1 MAEDIIPVNQ
11 PASLEVYDRIGDPI
25 SAIKTLGGAIF
36 KSGIFGLD
44 KPEQGEILAMQCL
57 TERKSPLE
65 LARTYHFIQGQ
76 LAIRS
81 DALLAKYHQAGGS
94 VTWIERTD
102 EKVKAEFRKG
112 SSSAIIVA
120 DLKEYVSNG
129 TAVGRDGKFKDASV
143 FYNQVSEVELD
154 DLMRW
159 IQKARS
165 IQWDYKNIV
174 QRKGVLERIHP
185 TL

>member
-112 SSSAIIVA
+112 S
-120 DLKEYVSNG
+120 
-129 TAVGRDGKFKDASV
+129 
-143 FYNQVSEVELD
+143 
-154 DLMRW
+154 
-159 IQKARS
+159 
-165 IQWDYKNIV
+165 
-174 QRKGVLERIHP
+174 
-185 TL
+185 